1 MKNRTL
7 PSAHYSR
14 VCVNVSVLI
23 PGHLYLPHKEVFQD
37 ALENGAETGSTV
49 PTFSFLLEHPTR
61 GKYLFDL
68 GLRKHAK
75 GYPPA
80 LDGILVEFKPNCDK
94 DASEILIENNV
105 DPNEIQ
111 ANIQTNNYT
120 AYSHLHFDHTGDIQ
134 LFPSAEIIL
143 GGEAESLFDAPTYPT
158 DPYSPI
164 HGWPDGRSVQYIKFN
179 EKPRTESSS
188 PSSFFNNSND
198 FFGDGSLFL
207 INAPG
212 HFPGHL
218 AALARDITMNNSET
232 YVLLAGDCCHDR
244 QCYTVV
250 PPSRFIR
257 EISEENHEDIA
268 EARTTMASLIQVAKQ
283 LPNVV
288 IILAHEK
295 EYEEEGM
302 PLLPVSLNGWA
313 VERVRERR
321 NV

>member
-7 PSAHYSR
+7 PSAHYSQ

-111 ANIQTNNYT
+111 GIIF
-120 AYSHLHFDHTGDIQ
+120 SHLHFDHTGDIQ

-143 GGEAESLFDAPTYPT
+143 GGEGESLFDAPT
-158 DPYSPI
+158 S
-164 HGWPDGRSVQYIKFN
+164 
-179 EKPRTESSS
+179 
-188 PSSFFNNSND
+188 
-198 FFGDGSLFL
+198 
-207 INAPG
+207 
-212 HFPGHL
+212 
-218 AALARDITMNNSET
+218 
-232 YVLLAGDCCHDR
+232 
-244 QCYTVV
+244 
-250 PPSRFIR
+250 
-257 EISEENHEDIA
+257 
-268 EARTTMASLIQVAKQ
+268 
-283 LPNVV
+283 
-288 IILAHEK
+288 
-295 EYEEEGM
+295 
-302 PLLPVSLNGWA
+302 
-313 VERVRERR
+313 
-321 NV
+321 